1 MLFSMNCYTTKA
13 LEKLK
18 AHDPSDPQKRG
29 SRAHTPGEW
38 LEVRVPLLLGYP
50 SVRKVG
56 LWHHP
61 QSPDFGQGCLK
72 TSPAEKG
79 DSWEGKVVKEP
90 RLTPCLH
97 CFLARLMAPR
107 GHCIKET

>member
-1 MLFSMNCYTTKA
+1 MTYVIQHEQLYDEA

-38 LEVRVPLLLGYP
+38 LEVRDPLLPGYP
-50 SVRKVG
+50 SVKR
-56 LWHHP
+56 
-61 QSPDFGQGCLK
+61 PDGIPMIWFERIMAISAKPRLRPRLPKDISGG
-72 TSPAEKG
+72 ER
-79 DSWEGKVVKEP
+79 DSWEGKVIKEP

-97 CFLARLMAPR
+97 CF
-107 GHCIKET
+107 